1 MSKIITIGREF
12 GSGGH
17 VAGQLIADK
26 LGIPYYDNELI
37 SMAIKHGGIT
47 HGRPLDKF
55 DEKKFNPFLF
65 ESNYYGNENAPK
77 GEPMEE
83 VLFKLQ
89 RDVIIDIANNGP
101 AIIVGRCAD
110 WILKEEKFNVLSVF
124 ISAPLE
130 QRIDRIMA
138 KYDVGESK
146 AISLIKKHDKRRKA
160 YYKFHTMKEWGN
172 PKSYDYYFNTEDL
185 SLEQIVDEVV
195 MLYNE

>member
-101 AIIVGRCAD
+101 AIIIG
-110 WILKEEKFNVLSVF
+110 
-124 ISAPLE
+124 
-130 QRIDRIMA
+130 
-138 KYDVGESK
+138 
-146 AISLIKKHDKRRKA
+146 
-160 YYKFHTMKEWGN
+160 
-172 PKSYDYYFNTEDL
+172 
-185 SLEQIVDEVV
+185 
-195 MLYNE
+195 